1 MNNAFI
7 LYGQYQNPYLRFVRV
22 CDGFVFDRVAAT
34 LTAEPTWGDSAV
46 SLGAKNPSINGWPV
60 MIPGLPNGSFDMQ
73 LYDSDLP
80 AQTDEMITGWRL
92 IMPHQLVI
100 DPTQFPLDIFGRIRT
115 TNA

>member
-22 CDGFVFDRVAAT
+22 CDGLVFNQTIGSLV
-34 LTAEPTWGDSAV
+34 AEPAWSDSAV
-46 SLGAKNPSINGWPV
+46 SLGAKNTHVNGWPV
-60 MIPGLPNGSFDMQ
+60 SIPALLNGSYDIQ
-73 LYDSDLP
+73 LYDSQFP

-100 DPTQFPLDIFGRIRT
+100 DPTQFPLDVFGRIRT